1 MSSEAGGA
9 ADVAG
14 FGAAVPSE
22 TPKKRQP
29 LSVSAAMR
37 IAKDLLQEHTFHIM
51 GEVSE
56 LSNKPG
62 YKAVYFTIKDE
73 GATLPCLMWKNRYQ
87 ASGTTLEIGARVE
100 VTGKFTVYAPQGRM
114 NFDVSRLVLAGD
126 GYLRQR
132 VAQLAQK
139 LKDEGLMDAA
149 RKRPIPQL
157 PQTIGL
163 VTSPRGAVVHDVLR
177 TLRRRYPSARVV
189 FAGVPVE
196 GPTAA
201 QDLAGALSAVANAGA
216 EVVLLVRGGGSF
228 ESFMP
233 FNDEGLA
240 RAVAAC
246 PVPVVTGIGH
256 EPDTSIADMVAD
268 LRASTPT
275 GAAEAVSPQ
284 AGELEEVCAALAAR
298 MHGSLSHRL
307 HRSVVYA
314 DAIASRP
321 LFKDPASLFASEA
334 QSLDEAQGRL
344 ERVSASLVAP
354 RIERASVLQA
364 RLEAA
369 LPHTMAAART
379 EADRAADTLR
389 SLASRLLASPTQS
402 VSTVEASLT
411 RIGATALS
419 RFTSQAAVVTARLND
434 LSPLHILERGWAIA
448 SDDEGHVVRSVS
460 DVAPNDKVRV
470 QLVDGVL
477 SCRVEEHA
485 VSELSGLISLE
496 EEPHD

>member
-1 MSSEAGGA
+1 MH
-9 ADVAG
+9 
-14 FGAAVPSE
+14 
-22 TPKKRQP
+22 
-29 LSVSAAMR
+29 
-37 IAKDLLQEHTFHIM
+37 IAKDLLQEHTFHIT

-62 YKAVYFTIKDE
+62 YKAVYFTLKDE
-73 GATLPCLMWKNRYQ
+73 GATMPCLMWKNRYQ
-87 ASGTTLEIGARVE
+87 VSGVALEIGARVE
-100 VTGKFTVYAPQGRM
+100 VTGKFTIYAPQGRM

-149 RKRPIPQL
+149 RKRPVPRL
-157 PQTIGL
+157 PETIGL

-201 QDLAGALSAVANAGA
+201 RDLASALGVVANAGA

-240 RAVAAC
+240 RAIVASS
-246 PVPVVTGIGH
+246 VPVVTGIGH

-284 AGELEEVCAALAAR
+284 AGELEEACAVLASR
-298 MHGSLSHRL
+298 MHGTLSHRL
-307 HRSVVYA
+307 HRSVVYV
-314 DAIASRP
+314 DSIASRP
-321 LFKDPASLFASEA
+321 LFKDPGSLFASEA
-334 QSLDEAQGRL
+334 QTLDEMQGRL
-344 ERVSASLVAP
+344 ERAAGTLVAP
-354 RIERASVLQA
+354 RFERASAAQA

-369 LPHTMAAART
+369 LPHALSTARL
-379 EADRAADTLR
+379 EADHAATTLR
-389 SLASRLLASPTQS
+389 SVGSGLLAPSEQR
-402 VSTVEASLT
+402 VSTAEASLS
-411 RIGATALS
+411 RIGGSILS
-419 RFTSQAAVVTARLND
+419 CFTSQAAVVTARLND

-448 SDDEGHVVRSVS
+448 SDDEGQVVRSVF
-460 DVAPNDKVRV
+460 DVAPNDKVRL
-470 QLVDGVL
+470 QLADGVL
-477 SCRVEEHA
+477 SCRVEEQA
-485 VSELSGLISLE
+485 VSELSGLISFE

>member
-1 MSSEAGGA
+1 MPDAFDA
-9 ADVAG
+9 AG
-14 FGAAVPSE
+14 FAVDVSPE

-139 LKDEGLMDAA
+139 LKDEGLMDAS
-149 RKRPIPQL
+149 RKRPL
-157 PQTIGL
+157 PRLPETIGL

-201 QDLAGALSAVANAGA
+201 HDLASALDAVAHAGV

-240 RAVAAC
+240 RAIAAC

-284 AGELEEVCAALAAR
+284 AGELEEACATLASR

-307 HRSVVYA
+307 NRSVIYV
-314 DAIASRP
+314 DSIASRP
-321 LFKDPASLFASEA
+321 LFKDPSSLFASEA
-334 QSLDEAQGRL
+334 QSLDEMQGRL
-344 ERVSASLVAP
+344 ERVSSSLVAP
-354 RIERASVLQA
+354 RAERVAVAQT

-369 LPHTMAAART
+369 LPHAMSTAHA
-379 EADRAADTLR
+379 EVDRATGALR
-389 SLASRLLASPTQS
+389 SVGVGLLVPARQSASTA
-402 VSTVEASLT
+402 EASLS
-411 RIGATALS
+411 RIGKSVLS
-419 RFTSQAAVVTARLND
+419 RFTAQAAVVTARLND

-448 SDDEGHVVRSVS
+448 SDDEGHLVRSVS
-460 DVAPNDKVRV
+460 DVAPDDRLRV

-496 EEPHD
+496 EESHD